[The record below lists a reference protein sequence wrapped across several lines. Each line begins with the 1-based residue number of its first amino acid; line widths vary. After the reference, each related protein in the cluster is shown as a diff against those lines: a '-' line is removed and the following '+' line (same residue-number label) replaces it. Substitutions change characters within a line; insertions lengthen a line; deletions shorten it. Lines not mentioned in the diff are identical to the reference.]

1 MTGRP
6 TTAGRFAVARVNLW
20 GHFVGAIAEDHE
32 GAITFEYH
40 NSFRRTGLEISPIHL
55 PLTTE
60 GPVRFPN
67 LARLDAFAG
76 LPGVFADALP
86 DAFGNAVIERYFQN
100 MGRPNA
106 ALSPVQKL
114 LYLGDRAMGALEF
127 EPALRARGPV
137 IEEALEVRRL
147 VDEARRV
154 IEGDTAVAVPE
165 IIQVGASAG
174 GARAKA
180 LILWDRENGRVRSG
194 FATPRDGEEPWI
206 IKFDGASGGR
216 GGPQVTLER
225 RPGPFG
231 RIEYAYSHMAR
242 RAGLELADTHL
253 LEEGE
258 YAHFMARRFDRVN
271 GAKLHMHSLGGLQ
284 HVDYNFSGAFSY
296 EGYFR
301 TMLALGLG
309 QDSLEQGFRRMVFNL
324 AAANRDDHVKNV
336 SFLMTQDGRWRLS
349 PAFDVTYASGT
360 GWTRTHQMTLAGKSA
375 GFTREDLLS
384 VADQFGLSQRAE
396 SVLLAVGEALRSW
409 DDEARKVGVP
419 QDWIDKVRDAFKT
432 F

>member
-1 MTGRP
+1 MIARHFQDIGRP
-6 TTAGRFAVARVNLW
+6 
-20 GHFVGAIAEDHE
+20 H
-32 GAITFEYH
+32 
-40 NSFRRTGLEISPIHL
+40 
-55 PLTTE
+55 
-60 GPVRFPN
+60 
-67 LARLDAFAG
+67 
-76 LPGVFADALP
+76 
-86 DAFGNAVIERYFQN
+86 
-100 MGRPNA
+100 A

-137 IEEALEVRRL
+137 IEEALEVKRL
-147 VDEARRV
+147 VEEARRV

-165 IIQVGASAG
+165 IMQVGASAG

-180 LILWDRENGRVRSG
+180 LILWDRAHGRVRSG
-194 FATPRDGEEPWI
+194 FATPREGEEPWI

-216 GGPQVTLER
+216 GGHQLTQDR

-231 RIEYAYSHMAR
+231 RIEYAYAQMAR

-258 YAHFMARRFDRVN
+258 FAHFMVRRFDRVN

-284 HVDYNFSGAFSY
+284 HIDYNFSGAFSY

-301 TMLALGLG
+301 TVLALGLG
-309 QDSLEQGFRRMVFNL
+309 HDSLEQAFRRMVFNL

-336 SFLMTQDGRWRLS
+336 SFLMAQDGRWQLS
-349 PAFDVTYASGT
+349 PAFDVTHAAGT
-360 GWTRTHQMTLAGKSA
+360 GWTRTHQMTVAGKAA
-375 GFTREDLLS
+375 GFTREDLLG
-384 VADQFGLSQRAE
+384 VADQFGLSHSAE
-396 SVLLAVGEALRSW
+396 DVLLAVGDALRSW
-409 DDEARKVGVP
+409 QDEARKVGVP
-419 QDWIDKVRDAFKT
+419 PDWIATVRDAFTT